1 MKLRNALACTFAA
14 FAVVGGATGT
24 AQAAAGDDTARF
36 DNGEQV
42 ASCDIVEIID
52 QPNIGPSENNVDCS
66 RNTTEREA
74 ESVYIVG
81 GPVASLLP
89 LRPAQG

>member
-24 AQAAAGDDTARF
+24 AQAADDDTARF
-36 DNGEQV
+36 DNREQV

-52 QPNIGPSENNVDCS
+52 QPNIGPSDNNVDCS
-66 RNTTEREA
+66 RNVAERDA
-74 ESVYIVG
+74 KSVHLVG
-81 GPVASLLP
+81 GPVAPLLH
-89 LRPAQG
+89 LLPAQG